1 MHQAECPWVGTS
13 RRGRRVATRP
23 PVVGEGTAPSAGG
36 RGRAAPQGAFPRVC
50 RAPAR
55 GSRAP
60 GDAPRPPAPRSG
72 CAKAPGEPARVLL
85 GHRLLTFQLKHFQFE
100 IILYG
105 SGRTAQRAGSGAVR
119 RRAVRRRAAG
129 LRRSAASAA
138 LPVSLTRCL
147 RVFSPLP
154 SLRQRD
160 GVRQTREG
168 AAGSLGLDAP
178 LRARSGPPRSEDLC
192 PRPAT
197 VALAPR
203 PPATA
208 PARHRVPGPA
218 ARAGSAAALPAPWS
232 RPSARGPLRG
242 RRRTGVSLGSGRG
255 PGGSVASSPPARGGD
270 RWGWSAG
277 ARPARGSGPAG
288 RAGRALPAPDWNDCR
303 SSLSP
308 QGRTRRGFCGS
319 GGRRSAAEGS
329 RAPAGRGTG

>member
-1 MHQAECPWVGTS
+1 MVIFSAPSRVSVRGDVSSREARSHSPSSCGRGDCPVGRWARAGRPAGRFPPASAEHLRGD
-13 RRGRRVATRP
+13 RGRRATP
-23 PVVGEGTAPSAGG
+23 
-36 RGRAAPQGAFPRVC
+36 
-50 RAPAR
+50 
-55 GSRAP
+55 
-60 GDAPRPPAPRSG
+60 PRPPAPRSG

-100 IILYG
+100 IILYWVRAY
-105 SGRTAQRAGSGAVR
+105 RTAVRQRCGQA
-119 RRAVRRRAAG
+119 AAG
-129 LRRSAASAA
+129 LRLSAASAA

-147 RVFSPLP
+147 RVFFPLS
-154 SLRQRD
+154 SLKQRD

-203 PPATA
+203 PPAAA

-232 RPSARGPLRG
+232 RPSARGSLRG

-255 PGGSVASSPPARGGD
+255 PGGWVASSPPARGGD